1 MIDRDAPDESVP
13 TCDRCGAAFPDRDL
27 LALHRGHAHEDLT
40 ADERAAYAA
49 AREADAESLR
59 LFRLVALGA
68 LVLLYFGFLMAYA
81 VVT

>member
-1 MIDRDAPDESVP
+1 MIPRTAPDSAP
-13 TCDRCGAAFPDRDL
+13 TCDRCGEPFPDEHL

-40 ADERAAYAA
+40 PTERSAFED
-49 AREADAESLR
+49 AREAETGSLR
-59 LFRLVALGA
+59 LFRLQALGA